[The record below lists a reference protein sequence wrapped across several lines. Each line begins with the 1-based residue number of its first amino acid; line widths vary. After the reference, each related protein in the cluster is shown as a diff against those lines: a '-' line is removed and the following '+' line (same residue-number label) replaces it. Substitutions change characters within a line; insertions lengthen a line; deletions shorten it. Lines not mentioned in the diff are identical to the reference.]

1 MKSFAGRHF
10 RSITLRLFL
19 IFLVIWGVF
28 SAFVAVALRW
38 TEQTLA
44 NGIVREQA
52 ERVSY
57 YSAIVNADL
66 NRITSMLARMS
77 VDEDVSDFLHKRE
90 QDRKFEFQDYVSYL
104 RSMDKLKSYLASSMY
119 IDDVFLVIPT
129 TGELLSA
136 NSSVIS
142 IPEAYSL
149 PIDSAASAEREVF
162 FAVDDT
168 MVYLSQGG
176 TGVTVGV
183 EVSVRHIK
191 SMLNALNP
199 GYFDCFLINGETG
212 ELLGK
217 NLLSADARAIYQGI
231 AESAGADADPLA
243 ATPFRHESGAVT
255 AGNRDYL
262 YDTVKTLGNHFIIC
276 IFAEEQ
282 HVYADLHAFRMIWAI
297 LSIVILLLPLLMG
310 FMMRRMLSRPMK
322 KLTLGMGEVEH
333 ENYSVRL
340 PERESTEFN
349 YVFHQFN
356 AMAARIET
364 LIGEVYETRIQAEQA
379 KRRQLQAQINPHF
392 LFNSFYMG
400 YRMAKNGETGKVANL
415 CMYLGDYFKTLTYV
429 SDQLIP
435 LTQELQF
442 VETYLK
448 LNAMRFRDKLSYRLD
463 VEPGLEDQL
472 IYPLL
477 LQPVVENAI
486 RHGVERVQSP
496 CTIVISVRAEG
507 SRMRLCVEDDCG
519 QTDETTVERLKTL
532 IARPGIP
539 EDSMGLWNV
548 EKRLRTLGGNEYG
561 LVFER
566 KADGVFSVE
575 FSFPMKQ
582 YLNETIIPGREG
594 AYVQPADRG

>member
-1 MKSFAGRHF
+1 MRDILKERY
-10 RSITLRLFL
+10 RSISLRLFL
-19 IFLVIWGVF
+19 IFLIIWGVF
-28 SAFVAVALRW
+28 STFVAVTLRW
-38 TEQTLA
+38 TGQTLA

-119 IDDVFLVIPT
+119 IDDVFLVIPR

-142 IPEAYSL
+142 IPEAYEE
-149 PIDSAASAEREVF
+149 PIGGAANSEREVF

-199 GYFDCFLINGETG
+199 GYFDCFLVDGETG

-217 NLLSADARAIYQGI
+217 NQLSANAKSVYQSIVAQASADTASPTALRSHNESGVV
-231 AESAGADADPLA
+231 SAGD
-243 ATPFRHESGAVT
+243 
-255 AGNRDYL
+255 RDYL
-262 YDTVKTLGNHFIIC
+262 YDAVRTLGNHFIIC

-282 HVYADLHAFRMIWAI
+282 QVYADLHAFRMIWVI
-297 LSIVILLLPLLMG
+297 LTVVILLLPLLMG

-333 ENYSVRL
+333 ENYTVRL
-340 PERESTEFN
+340 AETESTEFN

-364 LIGEVYETRIQAEQA
+364 LIGEVYENRILAERA

-400 YRMAKNGETGKVANL
+400 YRMAKNGETEKVANL

-463 VEPGLEDQL
+463 VDSGLEDQV

-477 LQPVVENAI
+477 LQPIVENAI
-486 RHGVERVQSP
+486 RHGVERIQSP
-496 CTIVISVRAEG
+496 CTIVISVRADG
-507 SRMRLCVEDDCG
+507 RHMRLRVADDCG

-539 EDSMGLWNV
+539 EENMGLWNV
-548 EKRLRTLGGNEYG
+548 EKRLRTLGAGEYG
-561 LVFER
+561 LMFSR
-566 KADGVFSVE
+566 TPDGVFSVE
-575 FSFPMKQ
+575 FAFPMKE
-582 YLNETIIPGREG
+582 YLPE
-594 AYVQPADRG
+594 